1 MVRLTVTAKV
11 VISRCAVTANHGCT
25 AASRI
30 QPTVPPIR
38 GHNQPR
44 HRSSSLLDMGVRRQ

>member
-11 VISRCAVTANHGCT
+11 VISTAP
-25 AASRI
+25 SL
-30 QPTVPPIR
+30 R